1 MTDSFNS
8 SVIDESLLRLQ
19 LLGTAKQ
26 LLECG
31 LNRGTSGNVSVR
43 SVKGLLIT
51 PSGIPVE
58 ELSPEGMV
66 EMQTDGSVLST
77 GKPSSEWHFHCAIMA
92 KRPEVRAII
101 HTHSIFATTLA
112 CQHQDIP
119 PFHYMIA
126 VAGGDTIRCA
136 PYALFG
142 TPELANNAL
151 VALENRQACLLAN
164 HGMIVIGADLASALA
179 RAVEVETLCEMYWR
193 TLQGGQPKILSPEQM
208 QAVHQQFIGYG
219 SLGQNQ
225 KISVKK

>member
-1 MTDSFNS
+1 M
-8 SVIDESLLRLQ
+8 IDLRLELIDSTRQ
-19 LLGTAKQ
+19 LIKM
-26 LLECG
+26 G
-31 LNRGTSGNVSVR
+31 LNKGASGNCSAR
-43 SVKGLLIT
+43 NEDGFLIT
-51 PSGIPVE
+51 P
-58 ELSPEGMV
+58 
-66 EMQTDGSVLST
+66 T
-77 GKPSSEWHFHCAIMA
+77 GLTVDQIYSDQIVQMDINGKVVGPGNPSSEWRFHHDIYLAH
-92 KRPEVRAII
+92 PEVQAVI
-101 HTHSIFATTLA
+101 HTHSPYATAFSCLRI
-112 CQHQDIP
+112 DLP

-126 VAGGDTIRCA
+126 MAGGDTIRCA

-219 SLGQNQ
+219 SLGQSQ